1 MSAHAL
7 EALLARLYT
16 DAHVRA
22 QFLAAPLA
30 YARAAGL
37 DEADAC
43 ALVAIDRAGL
53 EMAAASF
60 GHKRAGRSGGGRW
73 RRTVRWL
80 RRMFGLA

>member
-1 MSAHAL
+1 MSAPAL

-16 DAHVRA
+16 DDDVRA

-37 DEADAC
+37 DEAEAS

-53 EMAAASF
+53 EMAAASI
-60 GHKRAGRSGGGRW
+60 GHKRAGRSAGARW
-73 RRTVRWL
+73 RRALRWL
-80 RRMFGLA
+80 RRVFGPA